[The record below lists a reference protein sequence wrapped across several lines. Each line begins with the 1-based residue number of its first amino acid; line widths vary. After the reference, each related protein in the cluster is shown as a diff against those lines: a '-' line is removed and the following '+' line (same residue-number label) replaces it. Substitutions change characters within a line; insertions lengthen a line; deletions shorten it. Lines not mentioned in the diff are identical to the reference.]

1 MTSGRDDDALSW
13 GDDDPTLDVGASD
26 TARDATL
33 GLPAG
38 YRAVGKG
45 SRGAD
50 AETSAVEA
58 DARALLPAAGEP
70 DAEPETPDQ
79 LSNATLVFLGIFGG
93 VYLLY
98 AVGWLIGGLR
108 LQDAALFVVTP
119 AMFQPALVL
128 AVLAPVVWF
137 LTTLHLTRGRATW
150 LRVVWLVAGALL
162 LVPWPFIGVGAVGT

>member
-13 GDDDPTLDVGASD
+13 GDDDPTLDVGSSD
-26 TARDATL
+26 AARDATL
-33 GLPAG
+33 GLPTG

-45 SRGAD
+45 SRPVE
-50 AETSAVEA
+50 AEPPAVEA
-58 DARALLPAAGEP
+58 DDAVDPAERQ
-70 DAEPETPDQ
+70 Q

-119 AMFQPALVL
+119 AMYQPALVL
-128 AVLAPVVWF
+128 AVLAPLLWF
-137 LTTLHLTRGRATW
+137 LAALYLTRARATW
-150 LRVVWLVAGALL
+150 LRVLWLIAGALL
-162 LVPWPFIGVGAVGT
+162 LVPWPFIAVGAVGS